1 MGWAVGLPGDPV
13 AVGGTVGFT
22 GAFVGGCVGRGVG
35 LSGAFVGCAGGD
47 VGFAGAFVG
56 CAGGEVGFAGAFVG
70 GGGVGFR
77 TLEARTPVAQTNAI
91 STTRITR
98 YRFTDSLSFDR

>member
-1 MGWAVGLPGDPV
+1 
-13 AVGGTVGFT
+13 VGGGVGFT

-35 LSGAFVGCAGGD
+35 LSGASVGCAGGD

-77 TLEARTPVAQTNAI
+77 ASEARTPVAQTNAI

>member
-1 MGWAVGLPGDPV
+1 
-13 AVGGTVGFT
+13 VGGTVGFT

-56 CAGGEVGFAGAFVG
+56 
-70 GGGVGFR
+70 GGVGFR
-77 TLEARTPVAQTNAI
+77 ASEARTPVAQTNAI